1 MSAHD
6 LVVRNGTI
14 FDGTGSAPF
23 EGDVAVSK
31 GRIVAVGEVPGAGAE
46 EIDARGRIVT
56 PGFVDIHTHY
66 DGQATWDS
74 RLAPSSLHGV
84 TTAVFGNC
92 GIGFAPVRPEDHDR
106 LISLMEGVEDI
117 PHPVLAEGLKWNWE
131 SFGDFLNAME
141 AVPHDIDFA
150 AQLPHGALRVYVMGE
165 RGAKQEPASDQD
177 IFRMAALAREAMR
190 DGALGF
196 STSRTLNH
204 KTADGNNTPSYGAAE
219 KELVGIAMGLKQA
232 GMGVLQVVTDFP
244 GGEAEF
250 NVLRRMTEASG
261 RPLSVSLAQSPLAP
275 GLYKD
280 VLGWLKQAND
290 DGLEMR
296 AQVAGRPVG
305 LLLGLALTLNPFI
318 AHTAYKEIADK
329 SSEERLAALRDPW
342 FRAKLLAETPR
353 ADHPFVKSVLRG
365 FGAMFELGD
374 PPNYEP
380 LPEHSVAARAAA
392 RGVSPEEYALD
403 VITAGDGRGA
413 LYLTFLNYADGSL
426 DPSFEMMNHPN
437 TVLGLSDGGAHL
449 GTICDGSFPTSNLIH
464 WTRDRTRG
472 PKMKLETMI
481 AKQTRATAEAVGL
494 LDRGLLKP
502 GYKADIN
509 VIDYDNLRLHAPTIL
524 YDLPSGGRRLMQYAD
539 GYTATIVSGRPVY
552 RDGQPTGALPGR
564 LVRGA
569 RDAA

>member
-1 MSAHD
+1 MSTHD
-6 LVVRNGTI
+6 LIVRNGTI
-14 FDGTGSAPF
+14 FDGTGAAPF
-23 EGDVAVSK
+23 EGDVAVSR
-31 GRIVAVGEVPGAGAE
+31 GRIVAVGQVSGSGTE
-46 EIDARGRIVT
+46 EIDAKGKIVT

-74 RLAPSSLHGV
+74 RLSPSSIHGV

-92 GIGFAPVRPEDHDR
+92 GIGFAPVKPEDHDR

-141 AVPHDIDFA
+141 DVPHDIDFA

-165 RGAKQEPASDQD
+165 RGAKQEPATDQD

-250 NVLRRMTEASG
+250 NVLRRMAEASG

-329 SSEERLAALRDPW
+329 SLEERLAALRDPW

-481 AKQTRATAEAVGL
+481 AKQTRGTAEAVGL

-502 GYKADIN
+502 GCKGDIN

>member
-23 EGDVAVSK
+23 EGDVAVSR
-31 GRIVAVGEVPGAGAE
+31 GRIVAVGKVPGAGAE

-141 AVPHDIDFA
+141 AMPHDIDFA

-329 SSEERLAALRDPW
+329 SFEERLAALRDPW

-426 DPSFEMMNHPN
+426 DPWFEMMNHPN

>member
-1 MSAHD
+1 MSTHD
-6 LVVRNGTI
+6 LIVRNGTI
-14 FDGTGSAPF
+14 FDGTGAPPF
-23 EGDVAVSK
+23 EGDVAVSR
-31 GRIVAVGEVPGAGAE
+31 GRIVAVGQVSGSGTE
-46 EIDARGRIVT
+46 EIDAKGKIVT

-74 RLAPSSLHGV
+74 RLSPSSIHGV

-92 GIGFAPVRPEDHDR
+92 GIGFAPVKPEDHDR

-131 SFGDFLNAME
+131 SFGDYLNAME
-141 AVPHDIDFA
+141 DVPHDIDFA

-165 RGAKQEPASDQD
+165 RGAKQEPATDQD

-250 NVLRRMTEASG
+250 NVLRRMAEASG

-329 SSEERLAALRDPW
+329 SLEERLAALRDPW
-342 FRAKLLAETPR
+342 FRAKLLAEAPR

-481 AKQTRATAEAVGL
+481 AKQTRGTAEAVGL

-502 GYKADIN
+502 GCKGDIN

>member
-23 EGDVAVSK
+23 EGDVAVSR
-31 GRIVAVGEVPGAGAE
+31 GRIVAVGKVPGAGAE

-329 SSEERLAALRDPW
+329 SFEERLAALRDPW

>member
-23 EGDVAVSK
+23 EGDVAVSR
-31 GRIVAVGEVPGAGAE
+31 GRIVAVGKVPGAGAE

-250 NVLRRMTEASG
+250 NVLRRMAEASG

-329 SSEERLAALRDPW
+329 SFEERLAALRDPW

>member
-23 EGDVAVSK
+23 EGDVAVSR
-31 GRIVAVGEVPGAGAE
+31 GRIVAVGKVPGAGAE

>member
-31 GRIVAVGEVPGAGAE
+31 GRIVAMGKVPGAGAE

-329 SSEERLAALRDPW
+329 SFEERLAALRDPW

>member
-1 MSAHD
+1 MSTHD
-6 LVVRNGTI
+6 LIVRNGTI
-14 FDGTGSAPF
+14 FDGTGAPPF
-23 EGDVAVSK
+23 EGDVAVSR
-31 GRIVAVGEVPGAGAE
+31 GRIVAVGQVSGSGTE
-46 EIDARGRIVT
+46 EIDAKGKIVT

-74 RLAPSSLHGV
+74 RLSPSSIHGV

-92 GIGFAPVRPEDHDR
+92 GIGFAPVKPEDHDR

-131 SFGDFLNAME
+131 SFGDYLNAME
-141 AVPHDIDFA
+141 DVPHDIDFA

-165 RGAKQEPASDQD
+165 RGAKQEPATDQD

-250 NVLRRMTEASG
+250 NVLRRMAEASG

-329 SSEERLAALRDPW
+329 SLEERLAALRDPW

-481 AKQTRATAEAVGL
+481 AKQTRGTAEAVGL

-502 GYKADIN
+502 GCKGDIN

>member
-31 GRIVAVGEVPGAGAE
+31 GRIVAVGKVPGAGAE

>member
-1 MSAHD
+1 MSQYD

-14 FDGTGSAPF
+14 VDGTGTAPF
-23 EGDVAVSK
+23 EGDVAVSR
-31 GRIVAVGEVPGAGAE
+31 GRIVEVGKVLGSGAE
-46 EIDARGRIVT
+46 EIDAKGKIVT

-74 RLAPSSLHGV
+74 RLAPSSIHGV

-92 GIGFAPVRPEDHDR
+92 GIGFAPVRAEDHDR

-141 AVPHDIDFA
+141 TVPHDIDFA

-165 RGAKQEPASDQD
+165 RGAKQEAATDQD

-196 STSRTLNH
+196 TTSRTLNH
-204 KTADGNNTPSYGAAE
+204 KTADGHNTPSYGAAE
-219 KELVGIAMGLKQA
+219 RELVGIAMGLKQA

-250 NVLRRMTEASG
+250 NVLRRMAEASG
-261 RPLSVSLAQSPLAP
+261 RPLSVSLAQAP
-275 GLYKD
+275 ALPNLYKD
-280 VLGWLKQAND
+280 VLGWLQKAND

-305 LLLGLALTLNPFI
+305 LLLGLALTLNPFV

-329 SSEERLAALRDPW
+329 SLEERLAALRDPW
-342 FRAKLLAETPR
+342 FRARLLEEKPR
-353 ADHPFVKSVLRG
+353 ADHPFQKSVLRG
-365 FGAMFELGD
+365 FGSMFELGD

-380 LPEHSVAARAAA
+380 LPEDSIAAKAARA
-392 RGVSPEEYALD
+392 GITPEAYVLD
-403 VITAGDGRGA
+403 VLTAGDGRNA
-413 LYLTFLNYADGSL
+413 LYFAFLNYASGSL
-426 DPSFEMMNHPN
+426 DPSFEMMNDPN
-437 TVLGLSDGGAHL
+437 TVMGLSDGGAHL

-472 PKMKLETMI
+472 PKIALETMI
-481 AKQTRATAEAVGL
+481 AKQTHHTANAVGL
-494 LDRGLLKP
+494 NDRGLLKP
-502 GYKADIN
+502 RYKADIN

-524 YDLPSGGRRLMQYAD
+524 YDLPAGGRRLMQYAD
-539 GYTATIVSGRPVY
+539 GYTATIVNGQPIY
-552 RDGQPTGALPGR
+552 RDGQATGALPGK

-569 RDAA
+569 RDLD

>member
-31 GRIVAVGEVPGAGAE
+31 GRIVAMGKVPGAGAE

-250 NVLRRMTEASG
+250 NVLRRMAEASG

>member
-23 EGDVAVSK
+23 EGDVAVSR
-31 GRIVAVGEVPGAGAE
+31 GRIVAVGKVPGAGAE

-250 NVLRRMTEASG
+250 NVLRRMAEASG

>member
-23 EGDVAVSK
+23 EGDVAVFR
-31 GRIVAVGEVPGAGAE
+31 GRIVAVGKVPGAGAE

-329 SSEERLAALRDPW
+329 SFEERLAALRDPW

>member
-250 NVLRRMTEASG
+250 NVLRRMAEASG
-261 RPLSVSLAQSPLAP
+261 RPLPVSLAQSPLAP
-275 GLYKD
+275 DLYKD

-329 SSEERLAALRDPW
+329 SFEERLAALRDPW

>member
-244 GGEAEF
+244 AGEAEF

-329 SSEERLAALRDPW
+329 SFEERLAALRDPW

-494 LDRGLLKP
+494 LDRGLLKH

>member
-1 MSAHD
+1 MSTHD
-6 LVVRNGTI
+6 LIVRNGTI
-14 FDGTGSAPF
+14 FDGTGAPPF
-23 EGDVAVSK
+23 EGDVAVSR
-31 GRIVAVGEVPGAGAE
+31 GRIVAVGQVSGSGTE
-46 EIDARGRIVT
+46 EIDAKGKIVT

-74 RLAPSSLHGV
+74 RLSPSSIHGV

-92 GIGFAPVRPEDHDR
+92 GIGFAPVKPEDHDR

-141 AVPHDIDFA
+141 DVPHDIDFA

-165 RGAKQEPASDQD
+165 RGAKQEPATDQD

-250 NVLRRMTEASG
+250 NVLRRMAEASG

-329 SSEERLAALRDPW
+329 SLEERLAALRDPW

-481 AKQTRATAEAVGL
+481 AKQTRGTAEAVGL

-502 GYKADIN
+502 GCKGDIN

>member
-23 EGDVAVSK
+23 EGDVAVSR
-31 GRIVAVGEVPGAGAE
+31 GRIVAVGKVPGAGAE

-219 KELVGIAMGLKQA
+219 RELVGIAMGLKQA

>member
-1 MSAHD
+1 MPQYD
-6 LVVRNGTI
+6 LVIRNGTI
-14 FDGTGSAPF
+14 FDGEGGAPF
-23 EGDVAVSK
+23 EGDIAVAR
-31 GRIVAVGEVPGAGAE
+31 GRIAAVGQVTGAGAE
-46 EIDARGRIVT
+46 EIDAKGKIVT

-74 RLAPSSLHGV
+74 HLAPSSLHGV

-92 GIGFAPVRPEDHDR
+92 GIGFAPVRTEDHDR

-117 PHPVLAEGLKWNWE
+117 PHPVLQEGLKWNWE
-131 SFGDFLNAME
+131 SFGDYLNALE

-165 RGAKQEPASDQD
+165 RGAKQEAATDQD

-204 KTADGNNTPSYGAAE
+204 KTADGQNTPTYGAAE
-219 KELVGIAMGLKQA
+219 RELVGISMGLKQA
-232 GMGVLQVVTDFP
+232 GLGVLQVVTDFP

-250 NVLRRMTEASG
+250 AILRRMAEASG

-275 GLYKD
+275 GMYRD
-280 VLGWLKQAND
+280 VLRWLEEANA
-290 DGLEMR
+290 DGIEMR

-318 AHTAYKEIADK
+318 AHEAYKEIAHK
-329 SSEERLAALRDPW
+329 SLDERLSALRDPW
-342 FRAKLLAETPR
+342 FRAKLMAEKPR

-365 FGAMFELGD
+365 FESMFELGD

-380 LPEHSVAARAAA
+380 LPEDSIAAKAARK
-392 RGVSPEEYALD
+392 GVTPEDYALD
-403 VITAGDGRGA
+403 VMTAGDGKGA
-413 LYLTFLNYADGSL
+413 LYQTFLNYADGSL
-426 DPSFEMMNHPN
+426 DPSFEMMTHPN
-437 TVLGLSDGGAHL
+437 TVLGLSDGGAHV
-449 GTICDGSFPTSNLIH
+449 GTICDGSFPTSNLVH

-472 PKMKLETMI
+472 PKIPLATMI
-481 AKQTRATAEAVGL
+481 AKQTRETALAVGL
-494 LDRGLLKP
+494 GDRGVLKE

-509 VIDYDNLRLHAPTIL
+509 VIDYDRLTLHAPTIL

-539 GYTATIVSGRPVY
+539 GYDATIVSGQVIY
-552 RDGQPTGALPGR
+552 RGGVPTGALPGR

>member
-329 SSEERLAALRDPW
+329 SFEERLAALRDPW

>member
-1 MSAHD
+1 MSTHD
-6 LVVRNGTI
+6 LIVRNGTI
-14 FDGTGSAPF
+14 FDGTGAAPF
-23 EGDVAVSK
+23 EGDVAVSR
-31 GRIVAVGEVPGAGAE
+31 GRIVAVGQVSGSGTE
-46 EIDARGRIVT
+46 EIDAKGKIVT

-74 RLAPSSLHGV
+74 RLSPSSIHGV

-92 GIGFAPVRPEDHDR
+92 GIGFAPVKPEDHDR

-131 SFGDFLNAME
+131 SFGDYLNAME
-141 AVPHDIDFA
+141 DVPHDIDFA

-165 RGAKQEPASDQD
+165 RGAKQEPATDQD

-250 NVLRRMTEASG
+250 NVLRRMAEASG

-329 SSEERLAALRDPW
+329 SLEERLAALRDPW

-374 PPNYEP
+374 PPSYEP

-502 GYKADIN
+502 GCKGDIN

>member
-250 NVLRRMTEASG
+250 NVLRRMAEASG